1 VLSGANVHDVK
12 LLEQTLDSKLIGAP
26 DGAIPNLCCDKG
38 YDTGAARK
46 LIEEKG
52 YTPHVV
58 SRGEEQKM
66 IEEEGKK
73 ARRWVVERAFS
84 FMNFFRK
91 VLVRYEKKSEN
102 YMGLLQFSCAFRCFR
117 AIDFI

>member
-38 YDTGAARK
+38 YDSGAARK

-52 YTPHVV
+52 YAPHVV

-73 ARRWVVERAFS
+73 ARRWVVERALFDKWNNALYPTKT
-84 FMNFFRK
+84 FMPLK
-91 VLVRYEKKSEN
+91 QEN
-102 YMGLLQFSCAFRCFR
+102 ALYNYA
-117 AIDFI
+117 AA